1 VEGTKMTIDIL
12 KSELLVNIDA
22 KREEMIGIAISG
34 DYKDKKTIMCSQELD
49 QLLYKYQQILFEEK
63 RNTNISFLELMKV
76 IKKVS

>member
-1 VEGTKMTIDIL
+1 MTIDIL

>member
-1 VEGTKMTIDIL
+1 MTIEML

-22 KREEMIGIAISG
+22 KREEMIENAMAG
-34 DYKDKKTIMCSQELD
+34 DYMDEKTITCSQELD

-63 RNTNISFLELMKV
+63 RNRDISFLELMKA

>member
-1 VEGTKMTIDIL
+1 MTIEIL

-22 KREEMIGIAISG
+22 KREEMIENAMAG
-34 DYKDKKTIMCSQELD
+34 DYMDEKTITCSQELD

-63 RNTNISFLELMKV
+63 RNRDISFLELMKA

>member
-1 VEGTKMTIDIL
+1 MTIDIL

-34 DYKDKKTIMCSQELD
+34 DYKDKKSIMCSQELD